1 MCRLDMFTVN
11 SKVLNIIDNVWFCT
25 VTIEPRTPQPH
36 TTTTLVNKFTC
47 VGLTCSLSIV
57 EDQVTDNSTSYV
69 SLKNTNS
76 YTKLQ
81 FTRLIQQ
88 HLFGKIKSSTIYQ
101 KKIHTIE
108 ITIHPHQSQAMTMT
122 LQYKTNPIFLS
133 KPLGDT
139 MWHNAMEAMTEAT
152 TEHICWRHAFLIW
165 TYRSDLIWLA
175 ENGTKLASRYAS
187 MQHNFPCHNRQ
198 SMGRFVCSTHASGQ
212 QIYCHKLDYHMERF
226 VNKLC

>member
-1 MCRLDMFTVN
+1 MFTVN

-25 VTIEPRTPQPH
+25 VTIGPRTTQPH

-108 ITIHPHQSQAMTMT
+108 ITIHPHQSQEMTMT
-122 LQYKTNPIFLS
+122 LQYKTNPSQAAVKAIHPTAVKVTRWALKS
-133 KPLGDT
+133 CVSNSTP
-139 MWHNAMEAMTEAT
+139 
-152 TEHICWRHAFLIW
+152 CW
-165 TYRSDLIWLA
+165 
-175 ENGTKLASRYAS
+175 TKDHPSASIA
-187 MQHNFPCHNRQ
+187 PC
-198 SMGRFVCSTHASGQ
+198 
-212 QIYCHKLDYHMERF
+212 D
-226 VNKLC
+226 